1 MIKNLLLLKNEL
13 MTLEI
18 GDVRSSQAPGM
29 GLEHFGQIWEAI
41 RGNNPLNLVGNILTS
56 FSSYIPG
63 SSLWS
68 RGNGNGVST
77 PAVGSQNAVQLDAG
91 EQLDN
96 ILRQS
101 IYAFTRRWATTI
113 NEALAKNKLGGKN
126 IAKIER
132 DLDEMLDRAFTNQP
146 EVVAKLKEAIQID
159 AQAQNEAARDSKSG
173 SRGAIKG

>member
-18 GDVRSSQAPGM
+18 GDVRSSQAAGM

-41 RGNNPLNLVGNILTS
+41 SSNNPLNLVGNIITS
-56 FSSYIPG
+56 FTSYIPG

-68 RGNGNGVST
+68 RGNGVPT
-77 PAVGSQNAVQLDAG
+77 PPPSSQNVTQDDAG

-96 ILRQS
+96 LLRQS

-113 NEALAKNKLGGKN
+113 NEAVAKNKLGGKN

-159 AQAQNEAARDSKSG
+159 AQAQNEAAKENKSG
-173 SRGAIKG
+173 GRGVKT